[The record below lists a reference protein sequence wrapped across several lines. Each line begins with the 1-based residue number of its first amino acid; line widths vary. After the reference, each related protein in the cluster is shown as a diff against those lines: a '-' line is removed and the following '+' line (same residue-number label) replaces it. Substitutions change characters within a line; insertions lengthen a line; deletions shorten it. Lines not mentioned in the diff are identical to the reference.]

1 LQAGLGEGAGLVF
14 ASVAV
19 LGEGEGVE
27 GLWFPPEELLGGSFG
42 GGVSP
47 LDCRTF
53 EPEPELEELVLGL
66 GLGELVLEVELA
78 GLEPEFDAAPPKM
91 SF

>member
-1 LQAGLGEGAGLVF
+1 LQAGLGEGTGLVF

-27 GLWFPPEELLGGSFG
+27 GLWFPPEESLGGS
-42 GGVSP
+42 SP